1 MANNRR
7 SVCIGDTSMYTSMA
21 HQRMLSII
29 KRYPDSNNKRL
40 FNHLKGKQT
49 LKLIKRLSKPGV

>member
-7 SVCIGDTSMYTSMA
+7 SIVDTSMYISMA

-29 KRYPDSNNKRL
+29 KRYPVSNNKRL
-40 FNHLKGKQT
+40 FIYHLKEKQT
-49 LKLIKRLSKPGV
+49 